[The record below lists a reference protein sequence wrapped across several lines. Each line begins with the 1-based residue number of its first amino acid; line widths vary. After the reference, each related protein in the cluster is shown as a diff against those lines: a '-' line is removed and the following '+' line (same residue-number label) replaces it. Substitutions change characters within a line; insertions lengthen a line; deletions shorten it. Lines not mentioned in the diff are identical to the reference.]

1 MHTRPCTRFN
11 RWAEGAEEEGGGA
24 NYANSTATS
33 QNRPGFP
40 PPFSFLCIKSIAS
53 IQSIISKINTFIMDD
68 FLSGFFL
75 GGGREGTISNESIT
89 WAERKT
95 TID

>member
-68 FLSGFFL
+68 FLSGFF